1 MNRTGRL
8 ALVPLVLLFSGATFG
23 QITDAMKTAP
33 NADAGAIARFVD
45 AAVKNLTVEDADK
58 QAKAREDLDALK
70 RGRRPA
76 SSSC

>member
-33 NADAGAIARFVD
+33 NAALRINMFV
-45 AAVKNLTVEDADK
+45 LF
-58 QAKAREDLDALK
+58 LK
-70 RGRRPA
+70 LMA
-76 SSSC
+76 FLH